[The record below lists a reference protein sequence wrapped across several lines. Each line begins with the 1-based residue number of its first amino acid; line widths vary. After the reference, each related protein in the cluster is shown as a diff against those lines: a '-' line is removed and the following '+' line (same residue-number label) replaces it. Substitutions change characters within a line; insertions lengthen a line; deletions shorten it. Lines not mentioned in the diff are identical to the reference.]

1 MSMINKE
8 VADFKVY
15 AYHANDFKFISK
27 EDIQAFSEMAV
38 VEISAKNH
46 DGMQELYDLLKDM
59 FFDGNLSFNDEIYIT
74 NMRHKTALLHAKE
87 NLLQVLHSIENE
99 MPEDGSIKLLSIGR
113 FCNAKNFDNVSAICK
128 LIRNRGLNVKWYL
141 IGFGGDE
148 ALIRSKIDEAFISLW
163 RIIRCGWNLWR
174 I

>member
-1 MSMINKE
+1 MAKDADLVLYVIDASKELNEDDKNIMELLKEKRVIALMNKMDLDT
-8 VADFKVY
+8 VV
-15 AYHANDFKFISK
+15 SK
-27 EDIQAFSEMAV
+27 EDIRAFSDMVV

-99 MPEDGSIKLLSIGR
+99 MPEDFYSIDLMAAYEELGYIIGESLGEDLVNEIFSS
-113 FCNAKNFDNVSAICK
+113 FCMGK
-128 LIRNRGLNVKWYL
+128 
-141 IGFGGDE
+141 
-148 ALIRSKIDEAFISLW
+148 
-163 RIIRCGWNLWR
+163 
-174 I
+174 